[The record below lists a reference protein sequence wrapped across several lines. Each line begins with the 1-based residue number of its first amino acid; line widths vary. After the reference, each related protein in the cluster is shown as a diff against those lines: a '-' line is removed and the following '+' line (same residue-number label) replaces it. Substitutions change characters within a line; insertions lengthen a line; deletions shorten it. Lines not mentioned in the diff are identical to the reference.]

1 MSLRTKSVM
10 RGRNETRLT
19 EVASIAVGHLSVA
32 QHLHSRTYILA
43 NTLSVRGDEA
53 GPSIMQSNVYPDL
66 LRRDYERVL
75 TSTLNSGPSITILVT
90 DPRALRMLQDR
101 SQEPAQGTIQGL

>member
-1 MSLRTKSVM
+1 M
-10 RGRNETRLT
+10 RARNETRLT

-32 QHLHSRTYILA
+32 QHLHSRIYILLA

-53 GPSIMQSNVYPDL
+53 GPSIMQSNVYPGL

-75 TSTLNSGPSITILVT
+75 TSTMNSGPSITILVT
-90 DPRALRMLQDR
+90 DPRALRMLQDG